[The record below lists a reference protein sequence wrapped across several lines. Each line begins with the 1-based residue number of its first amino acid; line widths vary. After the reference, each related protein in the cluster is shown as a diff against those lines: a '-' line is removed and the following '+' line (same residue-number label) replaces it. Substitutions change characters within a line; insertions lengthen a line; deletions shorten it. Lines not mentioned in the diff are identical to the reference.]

1 MIFGLLTKV
10 GATDPEMLAELSADQ
25 GLDVPTLVATWPRL
39 VARTTPQ
46 RRIAVIAG
54 SRRQRRR
61 LETAALRAGWL
72 VVGGSAD
79 EDDAVALTRLLL
91 STETSAVLLGA
102 DRSPG
107 GDEKR
112 HLPDL
117 AAIVAAA
124 ARSRPELTVVLAGG
138 AAAYEADFAALA
150 EARSAAELE
159 TGAADEDSETDSDM
173 PEPEPSADKAPPQTK
188 KLSKKAA
195 AEREAA
201 AAEAASEDGSDGPAT
216 EDSVAGD
223 KPDSGAPGAVAAAEP
238 DPTVSAVAPS
248 QPAPIPLAFQVAAG
262 PAAATHLLLAPDAEA
277 GQLPG
282 DALQQVLEGLRT
294 LPNDSRLGVVRSIA
308 SLAYVLDRSI
318 EVAEIGL
325 QGGLIARSDPFGQ
338 GHFSVA
344 SSHACLASGS
354 FAPATPSEEV
364 IDGVLAWST
373 VVLDRHRAMDRLND
387 LRLVP
392 WGEADGDGAVFRLAA
407 AKAAF
412 GRLIDAMPELEA
424 RAMPELLVAAGGIF
438 SSVPPSVVALALAD
452 LVRRPGVSQMTID
465 QARLLGPLGAIED
478 EDERRTVLAN
488 LADDILVPLGALI
501 LPSGIKQG
509 KNAGYLRLKSA
520 ASVSEIEL
528 HPGAVQV
535 VDLPPGIG
543 ARADLQFRDAV
554 RLGKRANHFTVDVG
568 GGLSGL
574 LVDLRD
580 IPMRIS
586 DRPDSRRAA
595 LETWQRGMW
604 PEFDE

>member
-1 MIFGLLTKV
+1 
-10 GATDPEMLAELSADQ
+10 
-25 GLDVPTLVATWPRL
+25 
-39 VARTTPQ
+39 
-46 RRIAVIAG
+46 
-54 SRRQRRR
+54 
-61 LETAALRAGWL
+61 

-79 EDDAVALTRLLL
+79 EDDAVVLSRLLL

-102 DRSPG
+102 DHSPG

-124 ARSRPELTVVLAGG
+124 TRSRPELMVVLAGG
-138 AAAYEADFAALA
+138 AAAYEDQFTTLADT
-150 EARSAAELE
+150 RSTVE
-159 TGAADEDSETDSDM
+159 TATEGSHSESGPDPDF
-173 PEPEPSADKAPPQTK
+173 PEPEPSADEAPPQTK
-188 KLSKKAA
+188 KVSRK
-195 AEREAA
+195 
-201 AAEAASEDGSDGPAT
+201 
-216 EDSVAGD
+216 
-223 KPDSGAPGAVAAAEP
+223 VAAAPESAGPDGSHGASTAPHAETPDRGVPAAPHVETPDIAAPAAPVAALGTPATIPAAEP
-238 DPTVSAVAPS
+238 NPTVTAPVAS
-248 QPAPIPLAFQVAAG
+248 QATHIPLAFHVAEAT
-262 PAAATHLLLAPDAEA
+262 AATSHILLAPDAEA

-294 LPNDSRLGVVRSIA
+294 LPNDSRLGVARSIA

-338 GHFSVA
+338 GHFTVA
-344 SSHACLASGS
+344 SSHACLAVGS

-412 GRLIDAMPELEA
+412 GRLIDAMPELA
-424 RAMPELLVAAGGIF
+424 AHAMPELLVAAGGVF
-438 SSVPPSVVALALAD
+438 SSVPPAVVALALAD

-465 QARLLGPLGAIED
+465 QARVLGPLGAIED
-478 EDERRTVLAN
+478 EDERRTLLAN

-501 LPSGIKQG
+501 LPAGIKQG
-509 KNAGYLRLKSA
+509 RNAGYLRLKNA
-520 ASVSEIEL
+520 GSVSEIEL

-543 ARADLQFRDAV
+543 ARADLEFRDAV
-554 RLGKRANHFTVDVG
+554 RLGKRGHHFTVDVG

-586 DRPDSRRAA
+586 DRPDSRRSA